1 MMAYPLVLEN
11 VVKQFGEKTAVNH
24 ISLRVEEGEIYGLLG
39 ANGAGKTT
47 TMRMVLGLIYPDSG
61 RILYHGKPY
70 GRELQHEM
78 GYLPEERGMYPKVK
92 VSDQIIYLARL
103 RGMSAAEAD
112 KSLKY
117 WLDRF
122 EVPEYYDKKIE
133 ELSKG
138 NQQKMGFI
146 AAVVHKPKIVIMD
159 EAFSG
164 LDPVNVELLKA
175 TVKELRDQGTSILF
189 STHRM
194 EHVEELCRNITIL
207 HRSNTVLQGNLQ
219 EIKKRYPREEVLL
232 KTAGEVNGLERLDGV
247 KAVERTDNGYLLRI
261 KDASAAQAILKTA
274 MESAEVE
281 HFEIK
286 EPTLNQIFIREVGE
300 SNE

>member
-1 MMAYPLVLEN
+1 MSKPLVLDK
-11 VVKQFGEKTAVNH
+11 VVKQFGNKTAVSE
-24 ISLRVEEGEIYGLLG
+24 ISLQVEEGEIYGLLG

-47 TMRMVLGLIYPDSG
+47 TMRMVLGLIYPDGG
-61 RILYHGKPY
+61 RILYNGKPY
-70 GRELQHEM
+70 GSELQHMM
-78 GYLPEERGMYPKVK
+78 GYLPEERGLYPKVK

-103 RGMSAAEAD
+103 RGMSASEAD

-175 TVKELRDQGTSILF
+175 TVKELRDSGTSILF

-207 HRSNTVLQGNLQ
+207 HRSKTVLQGSLR
-219 EIKKRYPREEVLL
+219 EIKKQYPREEILL
-232 KTAGEVNGLERLDGV
+232 HTTSEVSGLEGIAGV
-247 KAVERTDNGYLLRI
+247 TGVERKERGYLIRISDVGAAKAVLR
-261 KDASAAQAILKTA
+261 TA
-274 MESAEVE
+274 MEQSEVE

-286 EPTLNQIFIREVGE
+286 EPTLNQIFIKEVGE
-300 SNE
+300 SHE

>member
-1 MMAYPLVLEN
+1 MAKPLVLEK
-11 VVKQFGEKTAVNH
+11 VVKQFGEKTAVNE
-24 ISLRVEEGEIYGLLG
+24 ISLQVEAGEIYGLLG

-47 TMRMVLGLIYPDSG
+47 TMRMVLGLIYPDDGS
-61 RILYHGKPY
+61 ILYHGKPFSK
-70 GRELQHEM
+70 ELQGGM
-78 GYLPEERGMYPKVK
+78 GYLPEERGLYPKVK
-92 VSDQIIYLARL
+92 VSDQIKYLAKL
-103 RGMSAAEAD
+103 RGMSESQAE
-112 KSLKY
+112 KSLRY
-117 WLDRF
+117 WLERF
-122 EVPEYYDKKIE
+122 GVPEYYNKRIE

-175 TVKELRDQGTSILF
+175 TVNELRDEGTSILF

-207 HRSNTVLQGNLQ
+207 DRSNTVLQGNLR
-219 EIKKRYPREEVLL
+219 EIKRRYPREEVLL
-232 KTAGEVNGLERLDGV
+232 YTTGEVNGLESIDGV
-247 KAVERTDNGYLLRI
+247 EKVERKDRGYSIRI
-261 KDASAAQAILKTA
+261 SDVAAAKAILRKA
-274 MESAEVE
+274 MDESEVE

-300 SNE
+300 VHE

>member
-1 MMAYPLVLEN
+1 MEALRLEQ
-11 VVKQFGEKTAVNH
+11 VVKQYGDKTAVDH
-24 ISLRVEEGEIYGLLG
+24 IDLKVERGEIYGLLG

-47 TMRMVLGLIYPDSG
+47 TMRMVLGLIYPDNG
-61 RILYHGKPY
+61 RILYNGKPY
-70 GRELQHEM
+70 GNELRQLM
-78 GYLPEERGMYPKVK
+78 GYLPEERGLYPKVK
-92 VSDQIIYLARL
+92 ISDQIIYLARL
-103 RGMSAAEAD
+103 RGMSASEAD

-117 WLDRF
+117 WLERF
-122 EVPEYYDKKIE
+122 EVPEYYGKKIE

-146 AAVVHKPKIVIMD
+146 AAVVHKPQILILD

-194 EHVEELCRNITIL
+194 EHVEELCRHITIL
-207 HRSNTVLQGNLQ
+207 DRSKTVVQGDLRD
-219 EIKKRYPREEVLL
+219 IKKSYPRNEVQLRTRTEL
-232 KTAGEVNGLERLDGV
+232 TDLEGIAGVTGV
-247 KAVERTDNGYLLRI
+247 AKSEQGYFI
-261 KDASAAQAILKTA
+261 KIAEPAAAQRILQLAAAGT
-274 MESAEVE
+274 EVE

-286 EPTLNQIFIREVGE
+286 EPTLNQIFIEAVGE
-300 SNE
+300 SHE

>member
-1 MMAYPLVLEN
+1 MEALMLEQ
-11 VVKQFGEKTAVNH
+11 VVKQYGEKTAVNG
-24 ISLRVEEGEIYGLLG
+24 ISLKVEQGEIYGLLG

-47 TMRMVLGLIYPDSG
+47 TMRMVLGLIYPDDG
-61 RILYHGKPY
+61 KILYNGKTFSD
-70 GRELQHEM
+70 ELQHLM
-78 GYLPEERGMYPKVK
+78 GYLPEERGLYPKVK

-103 RGMSAAEAD
+103 RGMSASDAD
-112 KSLKY
+112 KSLRF

-122 EVPEYYDKKIE
+122 EVPDYYNKKIE

-146 AAVVHKPKIVIMD
+146 AAVVHKPQILVLD

-164 LDPVNVELLKA
+164 LDPVNVELLKD

-207 HRSNTVLQGNLQ
+207 DRSNTVVQGDIR
-219 EIKKRYPREEVLL
+219 EIKKGYPREEVVLR
-232 KTAGEVNGLERLDGV
+232 TVGEVNGLDEIPGVNAVQKQER
-247 KAVERTDNGYLLRI
+247 GYVLSI
-261 KDASAAQAILKTA
+261 GDIGAAQRILQHA
-274 MESAEVE
+274 MAVSEIE

-286 EPTLNQIFIREVGE
+286 EPTLNQIFIRAVGE
-300 SNE
+300 SHE

>member
-1 MMAYPLVLEN
+1 MVKPLVLEK
-11 VVKQFGEKTAVNH
+11 VVKQFGDKTAVNQ
-24 ISLRVEEGEIYGLLG
+24 ISLQVEAGEIYGLLG

-47 TMRMVLGLIYPDSG
+47 TMRMVLGLIYPDEG
-61 RILYHGKPY
+61 QILYHGKPF
-70 GRELQHEM
+70 GKELQQGM
-78 GYLPEERGMYPKVK
+78 GYLPEERGLYPKVK
-92 VSDQIIYLARL
+92 VSDQIKYLAKL
-103 RGMSAAEAD
+103 RGMSEAEAE
-112 KSLKY
+112 KSLRY
-117 WLDRF
+117 WLERF
-122 EVPEYYDKKIE
+122 EVPDYYDKRIE

-146 AAVVHKPKIVIMD
+146 AAVVHKPKIVILD

-175 TVKELRDQGTSILF
+175 TVKELREEGTSILF

-207 HRSNTVLQGNLQ
+207 DRSKTILQGNLR

-232 KTAGEVNGLERLDGV
+232 YTSGEVNGLELLHGV
-247 KAVERTDNGYLLRI
+247 EKVERKERGYLIKISDVAAAKSILR
-261 KDASAAQAILKTA
+261 KA
-274 MESAEVE
+274 MDESEVE

-300 SNE
+300 VHE